1 MSFSKTF
8 QGKKPNKT
16 KEWLEVKKAL
26 KKHCRKCTNYR
37 CYQTG
42 HEFVNG
48 QCVWCPLTEIEHI
61 ENRRLANEVFKRLEM
76 MVD

>member
-16 KEWLEVKKAL
+16 KEWLEIKKAL
-26 KKHCRKCTNYR
+26 KKYCRKCTNYR